1 MLDKKPLC
9 LISTEIVY
17 SILFVSNDILSGIIR
32 YFISESGINNGLSE
46 EHALLKERMNESTKV
61 HTKVQKK
68 ERTKEQKNK
77 EQKNKIMKER
87 NNEITK

>member
-46 EHALLKERMNESTKV
+46 EHALQKERMNES
-61 HTKVQKK
+61 TKVQKK